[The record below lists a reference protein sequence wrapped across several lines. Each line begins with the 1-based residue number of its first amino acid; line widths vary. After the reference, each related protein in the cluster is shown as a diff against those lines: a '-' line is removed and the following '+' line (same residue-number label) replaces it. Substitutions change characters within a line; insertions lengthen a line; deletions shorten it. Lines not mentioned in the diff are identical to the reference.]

1 MLSCRLVQRTLLV
14 GLAFALFGCTSQAL
28 QSSTIEQGSTVPELL
43 EQMVLDNLEMVR
55 QDPSALPWHVK
66 ITGGQITIQDELNV
80 PTYSYT
86 WPIVAQTAGG
96 NSLGQRQ
103 WTLQWTVS
111 PVVDTETLQTL
122 QSIYQQWASP
132 QKFDANFLEGPSPP
146 DKRPYGRYG
155 SVYVWPRPGRT
166 HAVTDLILA
175 TLTQAKIKPGE
186 KPALVIGR

>member
-122 QSIYQQWASP
+122 QSIYQQWASR
-132 QKFDANFLEGPSPP
+132 KNSMRIFWRG
-146 DKRPYGRYG
+146 
-155 SVYVWPRPGRT
+155 
-166 HAVTDLILA
+166 LA
-175 TLTQAKIKPGE
+175 HPTKDRMGDMGQCTCGLDRVALTLSRI
-186 KPALVIGR
+186 